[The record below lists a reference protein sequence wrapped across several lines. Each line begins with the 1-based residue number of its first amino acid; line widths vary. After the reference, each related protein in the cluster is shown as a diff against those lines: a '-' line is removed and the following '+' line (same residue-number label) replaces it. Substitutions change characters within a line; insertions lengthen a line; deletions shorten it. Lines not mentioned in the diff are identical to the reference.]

1 MRRLPHGAACTF
13 VRPAHTEK
21 RLSAFCGP
29 AQDDCRDGKYCR
41 CPQLPSTSGN
51 SALRRSPFASPALIV
66 QRSKR
71 MQRHISPQFHM

>member
-21 RLSAFCGP
+21 RLSAFCDRRRTIVATGNTVGAHSFRAP
-29 AQDDCRDGKYCR
+29 LETRIET
-41 CPQLPSTSGN
+41 LPVCESGT
-51 SALRRSPFASPALIV
+51 IV